1 MAKRDYYE
9 VLGIDKNASAED
21 IKKAYRKKAKECHP
35 DLHPNDKGAEERFK
49 ELNEANEVLS
59 DPDKKA
65 RYDQFGFND
74 PMSGM
79 GGGYGEFGGFGGFE
93 GFGGMGGFESI
104 FDMFTGGAGGM
115 RNNPNAPQAGNDL
128 QHTITISLADA
139 AKGVE
144 KSFDF
149 YRREHCETCNGSG
162 AKPGTS
168 KETCSTCQ
176 GSGQIRSGGG
186 FFVQIRTC
194 PNCNGSGQVI
204 KEKCT
209 SCNGSGTTKKKRT
222 ASFKVPAG
230 IDNGQ
235 SIPLKG
241 QGEPGKNGGP
251 NGNLYIRV
259 LVEKHKVF
267 ERDGLNLHMA
277 FPISF
282 SQASLGA
289 EVEVPTL
296 LDGKIKHK
304 IPEGT
309 QNDTQIKLKGYGM
322 PYLNNPK
329 IKGDLILHIKVEI
342 PKKLNDKQ
350 KKLLRDFE
358 DSLTGKEYETRKSFL
373 DKIKDLF

>member
-9 VLGIDKNASAED
+9 VLGVDKNASVDD

-35 DLHPNDKGAEERFK
+35 DLHPNDKNAEEKFK

-74 PMSGM
+74 PMAGM
-79 GGGYGEFGGFGGFE
+79 GGSGFSGFE

-104 FDMFTGGAGGM
+104 FDMFTGGGGM
-115 RNNPNAPQAGNDL
+115 RHNPNAPQAGQDL
-128 QHTITISLADA
+128 QHTIYITLAEA
-139 AKGVE
+139 AKGIE

-149 YRREHCETCNGSG
+149 YRRENCETCNGSG

-168 KETCSTCQ
+168 KETCSTCH

-194 PNCNGSGQVI
+194 PNCNGSGQTI
-204 KEKCT
+204 KEKCS
-209 SCNGSGTTKKKRT
+209 SCNGSGSIKKKRT
-222 ASFKVPAG
+222 ANFKVPAG

-235 SIPLKG
+235 SISLRG
-241 QGEPGKNGGP
+241 QGEPGTNGGP
-251 NGNLYIRV
+251 NGNLYVRV
-259 LVEKHKVF
+259 MIEKHKVF
-267 ERDGLNLHMA
+267 ERDGLNLHMSV
-277 FPISF
+277 PISF
-282 SQASLGA
+282 TQAALGA
-289 EVEVPTL
+289 EIEVPTI
-296 LDGKIKHK
+296 LDGKVKHK

-309 QNDTQIKLKGYGM
+309 QNDAQVKLKGYGM
-322 PYLNNPK
+322 PYINNPK

-342 PKKLNDKQ
+342 PKKINEKQ

-358 DSLTGKEYETRKSFL
+358 NSLTGKEYEGRKSFL

>member
-35 DLHPNDKGAEERFK
+35 DLHPNDKNAEEKFK

-74 PMSGM
+74 PMAGM
-79 GGGYGEFGGFGGFE
+79 GGSGFGGFEGFE

-104 FDMFTGGAGGM
+104 FDMFTGGAGSAH
-115 RNNPNAPQAGNDL
+115 RNPNAPQAGQDL
-128 QHTITISLADA
+128 QHTIYITLAEA
-139 AKGVE
+139 AQGVE

-149 YRREHCETCNGSG
+149 YRRETCETCKGSG

-194 PNCNGSGQVI
+194 PNCNGTGQVI
-204 KEKCT
+204 KEKCST
-209 SCNGSGTTKKKRT
+209 CNGSGSTKKKRT
-222 ASFKVPAG
+222 AKFKVPAG

-235 SIPLKG
+235 SISLKG
-241 QGEPGKNGGP
+241 QGEPGRNGGP
-251 NGNLYIRV
+251 NGNLYVRV
-259 LVEKHKVF
+259 MIEKHKVF

-282 SQASLGA
+282 TQATLGA
-289 EVEVPTL
+289 EIEVPTI
-296 LDGKIKHK
+296 LDGKVKHR

-309 QNDTQIKLKGYGM
+309 QNDAKIKLKGYGM
-322 PYLNNPK
+322 PYINNPK
-329 IKGDLILHIKVEI
+329 VKGDLILHIKVEI
-342 PKKLNDKQ
+342 PKKLSEKQ
-350 KKLLRDFE
+350 KKLLKDFE
-358 DSLTGKEYETRKSFL
+358 DSLTGKEYENRKSFL

>member
-9 VLGIDKNASAED
+9 VLGLDKNANAED

-74 PMSGM
+74 PMAGM
-79 GGGYGEFGGFGGFE
+79 GGGYSDFGGFGSFE

-104 FDMFTGGAGGM
+104 FDMFTGGTSGM

-128 QHTITISLADA
+128 QHTITISLAEA

-149 YRREHCETCNGSG
+149 YRREHCETCHGSG

-176 GSGQIRSGGG
+176 GTGQIRSGGG

-259 LVEKHKVF
+259 LVEKHKIF
-267 ERDGLNLHMA
+267 ERDGLNLHMV

-289 EVEVPTL
+289 EVDVPTL

-342 PKKLNDKQ
+342 PKKLNEKQ

-358 DSLTGKEYETRKSFL
+358 DSLTGKEYESRKSFL